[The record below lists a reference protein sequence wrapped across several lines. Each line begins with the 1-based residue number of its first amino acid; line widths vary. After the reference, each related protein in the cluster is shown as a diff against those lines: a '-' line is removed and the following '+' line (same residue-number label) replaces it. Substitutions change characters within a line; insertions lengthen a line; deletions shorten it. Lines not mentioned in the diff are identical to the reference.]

1 MFGNNQ
7 QNSSGKLLWFV
18 ILVWFSSSLMS
29 QALYMGFYGMPYD
42 SIDLLGGVGPVY
54 YLLILIELVMWA
66 LLAVLSLSKV
76 MRRVKLKS
84 SNMVPSIGK

>member
-7 QNSSGKLLWFV
+7 QNSTRKLLWFG

-42 SIDLLGGVGPVY
+42 AIELLGGVGPVY
-54 YLLILIELVMWA
+54 YLLIIIELSMWA
-66 LLAVLSLSKV
+66 LLAALSFSKV
-76 MRRVKLKS
+76 MRRVKLKT
-84 SNMVPSIGK
+84 SNVVPSLGK